1 MGRPRGFDEGKALEA
16 AMLLFWS
23 RGYEGASTNELAKAM
38 DINASSMYAAFES
51 KEELF
56 KRAVLRYCDKHMTFF
71 PEALALVTMR
81 ETVEALLRGTID
93 LVSKSGYPRG
103 CLTVQS
109 SMATS
114 ESIRV
119 FLSGYRKQGENALK
133 RRVERAQKEGDLAP
147 AVHCGDFAR
156 YLMTLMTGMS
166 VQAANGASKAELKRQ
181 ADLALRYFGYKA
193 PKPVQ

>member
-1 MGRPRGFDEGKALEA
+1 MGRPRGFDEGEALEA

-38 DINASSMYAAFES
+38 GINASSMYAAFES

-56 KRAVLRYCDKHMTFF
+56 KRAVLRYCGKHMTFF

-93 LVSKSGYPRG
+93 LVSKPGYPRG

-109 SMATS
+109 GMATS

-147 AVHCGDFAR
+147 AVHYGDFAR

-166 VQAANGASKAELKRQ
+166 VQSANGASKAELKRQ

-193 PKPVQ
+193 PRPVQ